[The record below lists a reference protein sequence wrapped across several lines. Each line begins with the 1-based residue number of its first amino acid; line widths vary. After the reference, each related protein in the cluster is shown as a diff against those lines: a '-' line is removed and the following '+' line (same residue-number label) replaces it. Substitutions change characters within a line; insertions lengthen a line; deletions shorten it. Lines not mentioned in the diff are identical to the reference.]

1 MHALWRILL
10 FCLSCNWYTATSAS
24 LLAAALATWVVV
36 SIVIIALLIKSRSRA
51 QGENQMELT
60 EQPAAMLTRK
70 EIDTSQ
76 NIAYVATKEKRISE
90 NVVSTIQDA
99 SDSNVIYDTIDT
111 EI

>member
-1 MHALWRILL
+1 
-10 FCLSCNWYTATSAS
+10 
-24 LLAAALATWVVV
+24 
-36 SIVIIALLIKSRSRA
+36 
-51 QGENQMELT
+51 MEST
-60 EQPAAMLTRK
+60 EQPAVMLTRK

-90 NVVSTIQDA
+90 NVVSTTQDA

>member
-1 MHALWRILL
+1 MSIMRYGESYYFASLAID
-10 FCLSCNWYTATSAS
+10 TATSAS

-51 QGENQMELT
+51 QGDNQMEST

-90 NVVSTIQDA
+90 NVSTTQDA